1 MMLSFYVH
9 IPYCIKR
16 CGYCDFN
23 TYTPSELQDGA
34 TLEIVSNDYIDAVLR
49 ELDAAPKDTVPTIFF
64 GGGTPS
70 LLPADDLGRVIT
82 AIKSRNGLAPDCE
95 ITLEANPDSVT
106 QEKLE
111 RYLEVGFNRISFGM
125 QSAKPHVLAVLDRT
139 HNPANVEKAITM
151 ARAAGFTS
159 ISVDLIYGTPGE
171 SLEDWQ
177 ETVSAALALD
187 IDHISA
193 YALIVETGTKL
204 AAQIKRGDLTMPNDD
219 LMADMYLLVDQMCE
233 QAGLTWYELS
243 NWSKP
248 GHECRHNIAY
258 WENKNWWG
266 LGPGAHSHIDAQ
278 RFWNLKHPTT
288 YKQKLFAGES
298 PIADSEQLT
307 AEQVKDEAILL
318 GIRMREGLEIQL
330 LEPHQ
335 LEVLAIYRENGFV
348 QLHDDRV
355 LLTPAG
361 RLIADRIVREISI
374 YYSWNKCH
382 HDVLKSSAQLSMSTL
397 RPKNL
402 SVLSQSQIIMD
413 SVFHLP
419 RFEMKWLF

>member
-1 MMLSFYVH
+1 MLSFYVH

-49 ELDAAPKDTVPTIFF
+49 ELEAAPKDPVPTIFF

-82 AIKSRNGLAPDCE
+82 AIKARNGLATDCE

-125 QSAKPHVLAVLDRT
+125 QSAKPHVLAALDRT
-139 HNPANVEKAITM
+139 HNPANVEKAISM
-151 ARAAGFTS
+151 ARAAGFKS

-171 SLEDWQ
+171 TLDDWQ
-177 ETVSAALALD
+177 ETVAAALALD

-204 AAQIKRGDLTMPNDD
+204 AAQINRGELTMPNDD

-258 WENKNWWG
+258 WENRNWWG
-266 LGPGAHSHIDAQ
+266 LGPGAHSHIDSK

-307 AEQVKDEAILL
+307 EAQIKDESILL
-318 GIRMREGLEIQL
+318 GIRMRDGLKVGL

-335 LEVLAIYRENGFV
+335 MQVLSQYSDNGFV

-355 LLTPAG
+355 LLTPTG
-361 RLIADRIVREISI
+361 RLIADRIVREITI
-374 YYSWNKCH
+374 
-382 HDVLKSSAQLSMSTL
+382 
-397 RPKNL
+397 
-402 SVLSQSQIIMD
+402 
-413 SVFHLP
+413 
-419 RFEMKWLF
+419 

>member
-1 MMLSFYVH
+1 MQNMSFYVH

-49 ELDAAPKDTVPTIFF
+49 ELEAAPSDVVPTIFF

-70 LLPADDLGRVIT
+70 LLPADDLGRVIS
-82 AIKSRNGLAPDCE
+82 AIKVRNGLAPDCE

-106 QEKLE
+106 AEKLA

-139 HNPANVEKAITM
+139 HNPANVEKAISM
-151 ARAAGFTS
+151 ARAAGFKS

-171 SLEDWQ
+171 SLADWQ

-193 YALIVETGTKL
+193 YALIVEAGTKL
-204 AAQIKRGDLTMPNDD
+204 AVQIKRGDLTMPIDD

-233 QAGLTWYELS
+233 EAGLTWYELS

-258 WENKNWWG
+258 WQNKNWWG
-266 LGPGAHSHIDAQ
+266 LGPGAHSHVDGK

-298 PIADSEQLT
+298 PILDSELLT
-307 AEQVKDEAILL
+307 AEQIKDEAILL
-318 GIRMREGLEIQL
+318 GIRMREGLEIAL
-330 LEPHQ
+330 LKPHQ
-335 LEVLAIYRENGFV
+335 LEVLSEYRHNGFV
-348 QLHDDRV
+348 EINEDRV
-355 LLTPAG
+355 LLTPTG
-361 RLIADRIVREISI
+361 RLIADRIVREITI
-374 YYSWNKCH
+374 
-382 HDVLKSSAQLSMSTL
+382 
-397 RPKNL
+397 
-402 SVLSQSQIIMD
+402 
-413 SVFHLP
+413 
-419 RFEMKWLF
+419 

>member
-1 MMLSFYVH
+1 MTKFEFQRKVSFKVKAASKSKSSLSFYVH

-23 TYTPSELQDGA
+23 TFTPNELQDGA

-49 ELDAAPKDTVPTIFF
+49 ELEAAPTDVVPTIFF

-70 LLPADDLGRVIT
+70 LLPADDLGRVIS
-82 AIKSRNGLAPDCE
+82 AIKARNGLAADCE

-106 QEKLE
+106 QEKLA

-151 ARAAGFTS
+151 ARSAGFKS

-171 SLEDWQ
+171 SLDDWR
-177 ETVSAALALD
+177 ETVAAALALD

-204 AAQIKRGDLTMPNDD
+204 AAQIKRGDLTMPIDD
-219 LMADMYLLVDQMCE
+219 LMADMYLLVDHMCE
-233 QAGLTWYELS
+233 EAGLTWYELS

-248 GHECRHNIAY
+248 GHQCRHNIAY

-266 LGPGAHSHIDAQ
+266 LGPGAHSHVDGK

-288 YKQKLFAGES
+288 YKQKLFAGET
-298 PIADSEQLT
+298 PILDSEQLT
-307 AEQVKDEAILL
+307 ADQIKDEAILL
-318 GIRMREGLEIQL
+318 QIRMREGLEIAL
-330 LEPHQ
+330 LLPHQ
-335 LEVLAIYRENGFV
+335 LEVLAEYRHNGFV
-348 QLHDDRV
+348 EINEDRV
-355 LLTPAG
+355 LLTPTG
-361 RLIADRIVREISI
+361 RLIADRIVREI
-374 YYSWNKCH
+374 
-382 HDVLKSSAQLSMSTL
+382 T
-397 RPKNL
+397 
-402 SVLSQSQIIMD
+402 
-413 SVFHLP
+413 F
-419 RFEMKWLF
+419 